1 MQLSLWKH
9 SSPVRRKSGRG
20 DLDRRRWEGYIP
32 ITSLHCIVEGLI
44 HVLRRNLCN
53 ALLYGLLAMAFVPTA
68 YAEATKA
75 ESKSDSVA
83 SSVDKASAIRVV
95 QQRPVLKS
103 SRFELQ
109 LLGELSVADIMFKHY
124 AAGANAYYHV
134 DEQWAVGASYRQFFS
149 EESGLLKDVTDKFEV
164 FPERAVMRW
173 YAGAEAAWTPI
184 YGKMAFFDDAIVHFD
199 MHFLMG
205 AGVTQTSRSAS
216 PRVSGVIGFGGRML
230 INTWFSI
237 LMEVRD
243 QIYVENYNEGDQL
256 VNNIGL
262 SVGFSIFF
270 PFDHDYRFPK

>member
-1 MQLSLWKH
+1 MTDVGGKATLPSL
-9 SSPVRRKSGRG
+9 
-20 DLDRRRWEGYIP
+20 
-32 ITSLHCIVEGLI
+32 SLHCIVEGLT
-44 HVLRRNLCN
+44 HVSRRILFN
-53 ALLYGLLAMAFVPTA
+53 ALLYGVLALAFAPVAHADAPNSKVKS
-68 YAEATKA
+68 ATP
-75 ESKSDSVA
+75 STNA
-83 SSVDKASAIRVV
+83 SKASAIRVV

-103 SRFELQ
+103 NRFELQ
-109 LLGELSVADIMFKHY
+109 VVGELSVADIMFKHY
-124 AAGANAYYHV
+124 AVGAHGYFHI

-164 FPERAVMRW
+164 FPERSVMRW

-199 MHFLMG
+199 MHVLMG

-216 PRVSGVIGFGGRML
+216 PRISGVIGFGGRML
-230 INTWFSI
+230 ISSWFSI

-243 QIYVENYNEGDQL
+243 QIYMESYNEGDQL
-256 VNNIGL
+256 VNNVGL